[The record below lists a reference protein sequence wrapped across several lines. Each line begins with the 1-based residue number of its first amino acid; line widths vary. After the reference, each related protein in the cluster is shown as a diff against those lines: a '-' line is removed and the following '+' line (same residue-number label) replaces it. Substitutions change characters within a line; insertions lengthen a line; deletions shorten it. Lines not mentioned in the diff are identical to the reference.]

1 MDRHRA
7 ALPVGGTNMSTEA
20 HEEKLQ
26 GVWGLGTLLADRY
39 EIEEV
44 VKPSAT
50 CCLYRVRD
58 VFRGTSHLIV
68 GPGRLA
74 CMQDGGLIWFEQ
86 YCQRSV
92 SIPAHPN
99 VLTPKRVDHHR
110 KIAFLLMPDFE
121 GKFWDAAIKEGDL
134 RDVPG
139 MLSVAT
145 QTARGLAWLHRQGC
159 IHFNVKPANVV
170 LCDSGFTK
178 VWKYGENGAS
188 TRAYASPEQ
197 ISGQPLTPSTD
208 IWSWGV
214 SVLHMFVGKVTW
226 PSGHLAAAILER
238 YVRNG
243 PAVQDTAVMP
253 SPLVELLAQCFHAD
267 VTERPADMKE
277 VVTVLESM
285 TGVPPQVEAGS

>member
-1 MDRHRA
+1 M
-7 ALPVGGTNMSTEA
+7 LGIWE
-20 HEEKLQ
+20 
-26 GVWGLGTLLADRY
+26 LGTLLADRY

-50 CCLYRVRD
+50 CCLYRARD
-58 VFRGTSHLIV
+58 VYRATSHLIV

-74 CMQDGGLIWFEQ
+74 CLQDGGLIWFEQ
-86 YCQRSV
+86 YCERSV
-92 SIPAHPN
+92 TVPAHPN
-99 VLTPKRVDHHR
+99 VLTPKKVEHHR
-110 KIAFLLMPDFE
+110 RIAFLLMPDFE
-121 GKFWDAAIKEGDL
+121 GKFWDVAIKDGDL
-134 RDVPG
+134 RDLPN

-145 QTARGLAWLHRQGC
+145 QSARGLAWLHRQGC

-178 VWKYGENGAS
+178 VWKYGETGAS

-197 ISGQPLTPSTD
+197 IAGESLTAATD

-238 YVRNG
+238 YVRSG
-243 PAVQDTAVMP
+243 PAVEGLGPMP
-253 SPLVELLAQCFHAD
+253 QPLVDLLSDCFQ
-267 VTERPADMKE
+267 TEVAKRPADMKE

-285 TGVPPQVEAGS
+285 SGAPTQADAAP

>member
-1 MDRHRA
+1 MTA
-7 ALPVGGTNMSTEA
+7 ET
-20 HEEKLQ
+20 HEEKKQ
-26 GVWGLGTLLADRY
+26 GVWEIGTLLADRY
-39 EIEEV
+39 EIEQV

-50 CCLYRVRD
+50 CCLYRARD
-58 VFRGTSHLIV
+58 VFRATSHLIV
-68 GPGRLA
+68 GPGRQA
-74 CMQDGGLIWFEQ
+74 CLLEGGLLWFEQ
-86 YCQRSV
+86 YCQKSV
-92 SIPAHPN
+92 GVPAHPN

-121 GKFWDAAIKEGDL
+121 GEFWDEAIKGGDL
-134 RDVPG
+134 RDMQA

-145 QTARGLAWLHRQGC
+145 QAARGLAWLHRQGC
-159 IHFNVKPANVV
+159 IHYNVKPANVV

-178 VWKYGENGAS
+178 VWKYGENGAA

-197 ISGQPLTPSTD
+197 IAGEDLTAATD

-238 YVRNG
+238 YLRNG
-243 PAVQDTAVMP
+243 PAVEGIPMMPTA
-253 SPLVELLAQCFHAD
+253 LAEVLSRCFHAD
-267 VTERPADMKE
+267 TGQRPADMKE

-285 TGVPPQVEAGS
+285 TGVPPQADVAQ

>member
-1 MDRHRA
+1 
-7 ALPVGGTNMSTEA
+7 MSTEA
-20 HEEKLQ
+20 HEERLQ
-26 GVWGLGTLLADRY
+26 GVWELGTLLADRY
-39 EIEEV
+39 EIDEV

-50 CCLYRVRD
+50 CCLYRARD
-58 VFRGTSHLIV
+58 VFRGTGHLIV

-86 YCQRSV
+86 FCQRSV
-92 SIPAHPN
+92 NVPAHPN
-99 VLTPKRVDHHR
+99 VLTPKKVEHHR

-121 GKFWDAAIKEGDL
+121 GKFWDAAIKDEDL
-134 RDVPG
+134 LEAPA
-139 MLSVAT
+139 MMSVAT

-159 IHFNVKPANVV
+159 IHYNVKPANVV

-178 VWKYGENGAS
+178 VWKYGETGAS

-197 ISGQPLTPSTD
+197 IAGENLTAATD

-226 PSGHLAAAILER
+226 PSGHLAANILER
-238 YVRNG
+238 YLRSG
-243 PAVQDTAVMP
+243 PAVAAIERMP
-253 SPLVELLAQCFHAD
+253 GPLVDLLSQCFHSDAS
-267 VTERPADMKE
+267 ERPADMKE

-285 TGVPPQVEAGS
+285 TGVPPAADGAP

>member
-1 MDRHRA
+1 M
-7 ALPVGGTNMSTEA
+7 TTEA
-20 HEEKLQ
+20 HEEKMQ
-26 GVWGLGTLLADRY
+26 GVWAMGTLLADRY
-39 EIEEV
+39 EIEGV
-44 VKPSAT
+44 LKASAT

-68 GPGRLA
+68 GPGRRA
-74 CMQDGGLIWFEQ
+74 CQQDGGLIWFEQ
-86 YCQRSV
+86 YCHRSV
-92 SIPAHPN
+92 TVPAHPN

-121 GKFWDAAIKEGDL
+121 GKFWDAAIKDGDL
-134 RDVPG
+134 KDLST
-139 MLSVAT
+139 MLGVAT

-159 IHFNVKPANVV
+159 IHYNVKPANVV
-170 LCDSGFTK
+170 LCDSGFSK
-178 VWKYGENGAS
+178 VWKYGEVGAS

-197 ISGQPLTPSTD
+197 IGGEELTPATD

-243 PAVQDTAVMP
+243 PAVEGLPLLP
-253 SPLVELLAQCFHAD
+253 SPLAEMLSACFHAD
-267 VTERPADMKE
+267 PDQRPADMKE

-285 TGVPPQVEAGS
+285 TGVPPQAEASQ